1 MLPELKCGIGLILGQ
16 NVSTAFVPQ
25 SVIYPPEHCEN
36 GPFGVLTKLG

>member
-1 MLPELKCGIGLILGQ
+1 MWNRLNFGP

-25 SVIYPPEHCEN
+25 SVIHYPEHCEN